1 VAINSKVSSVKM
13 KRKHRNILIALFVIG
28 LTDAGLLGVAADS
41 LFRGNY
47 TTIDFTSTILVIGF
61 PIIAIFGLIGGELK
75 IVSIGIMIVATFC
88 SAYFGFIYKT
98 EMLFDIYGIL
108 FILGYLG
115 ILILGRQLILWN
127 TDKIFT
133 DNGKV

>member
-1 VAINSKVSSVKM
+1 M

>member
-47 TTIDFTSTILVIGF
+47 PTIDFTSTILVIGF

-75 IVSIGIMIVATFC
+75 IVSI
-88 SAYFGFIYKT
+88 
-98 EMLFDIYGIL
+98 E
-108 FILGYLG
+108 
-115 ILILGRQLILWN
+115 
-127 TDKIFT
+127 
-133 DNGKV
+133 

>member
-13 KRKHRNILIALFVIG
+13 KRKHRNILTALFVIG

>member
-1 VAINSKVSSVKM
+1 
-13 KRKHRNILIALFVIG
+13 
-28 LTDAGLLGVAADS
+28 
-41 LFRGNY
+41 
-47 TTIDFTSTILVIGF
+47 
-61 PIIAIFGLIGGELK
+61 
-75 IVSIGIMIVATFC
+75 MIVATFC